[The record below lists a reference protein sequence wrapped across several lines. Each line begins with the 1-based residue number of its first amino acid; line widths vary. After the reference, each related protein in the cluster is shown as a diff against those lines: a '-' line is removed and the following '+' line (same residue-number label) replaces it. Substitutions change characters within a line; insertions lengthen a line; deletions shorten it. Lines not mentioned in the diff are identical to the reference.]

1 MLEIGV
7 YHPQI
12 PQNTATLLRVSSC
25 LGIHVNVIGPVS
37 FVFCDS
43 KFRRAGMD
51 YIETASYEI
60 FSSFQNFLESK
71 KDRRFVALE
80 ISESAKKFHKF
91 EFSNEDIII
100 VGSEHSG
107 FESHDIAKMDELV
120 SIPMLEN
127 RRSMNMA
134 IATSFVLCEAMRQL
148 KLFL

>member
-1 MLEIGV
+1 MLEIGI

-25 LGIHVNVIGPVS
+25 LGIHVNIIGPAS

-51 YIETASYEI
+51 YIDTASYEI
-60 FSSFQNFLESK
+60 FDSFTSFLECK
-71 KDRRFVALE
+71 KDRRLIALE
-80 ISESAKKFHKF
+80 ISNKSKKFHKF
-91 EFSNEDIII
+91 TFSNKDIII

-107 FESHDIAKMDELV
+107 FEENDIEKMDELV
-120 SIPMLEN
+120 AIPMLEN

-134 IATSFVLCEAMRQL
+134 IATSFVVSEAMRQL
-148 KLFL
+148 DLFL